1 MAFGDSPVSL
11 ATRCPH
17 CATVFRVQPAQL
29 SARGGKVRCG
39 KCTQVFD
46 GVAGLVAPSELGS
59 GEGPTEASPQLALF
73 EAGQAQATEE
83 TGSATPAPEP
93 QIAPTEP
100 ESPSPPEPAAPAAP
114 AFLAAPAQAPRRT
127 PWVLAS
133 LLALLILSAQAA
145 MAFRTE
151 LAVLVPQA
159 KPVLAALCAQAG
171 CDIRLPRR
179 PRLLAIESSD
189 LQAEGRRENVIVL
202 NAVLRNQAPFAQEF
216 PALELTL
223 TDEKDEALAR
233 RVLRPM
239 DYLGAGAQARLAQGI
254 GASADAAL
262 RLYLDTG
269 GLKAVGY
276 RMYLFYP

>member
-1 MAFGDSPVSL
+1 MSL

-17 CATVFRVQPAQL
+17 CATVFRVLPAQL

-39 KCTQVFD
+39 KCAQVFD
-46 GVAGLVAPSELGS
+46 GVAALVASAQAES
-59 GEGPTEASPQLALF
+59 SEGPAEDSPQLALF
-73 EAGQAQATEE
+73 DAGRSTLAPPPAEPVPEA
-83 TGSATPAPEP
+83 
-93 QIAPTEP
+93 P
-100 ESPSPPEPAAPAAP
+100 ESPSQAAVTEAPPAPVADPAPDFLSAPAAP
-114 AFLAAPAQAPRRT
+114 PRRT
-127 PWVLAS
+127 AWALAS
-133 LLALLILSAQAA
+133 LLALIILAGQAA
-145 MAFRTE
+145 LAFRTE
-151 LAVLVPQA
+151 LAVLAPQSRPA
-159 KPVLAALCAQAG
+159 LASLCAQAG
-171 CDIRLPRR
+171 CEIRLPRR

-202 NAVLRNQAPFAQEF
+202 NAVLRNQAPFPQEF

-233 RVLRPM
+233 RVLRPA
-239 DYLGAGAQARLAQGI
+239 DYLGASAQARLAQGI
-254 GASADAAL
+254 GAGADAAL